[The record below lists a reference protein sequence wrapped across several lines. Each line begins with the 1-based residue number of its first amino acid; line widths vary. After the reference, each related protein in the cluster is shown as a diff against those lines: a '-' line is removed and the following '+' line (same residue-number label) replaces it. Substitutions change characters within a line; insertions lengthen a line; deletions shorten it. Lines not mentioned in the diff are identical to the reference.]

1 VILVAAVFL
10 VTRSDTVRE
19 AWDTTTVD
27 IYGRAVLGATGIFGL
42 GFFAWG
48 ALEILV

>member
-1 VILVAAVFL
+1 MW
-10 VTRSDTVRE
+10 S
-19 AWDTTTVD
+19 TTTVD
-27 IYGRAVLGATGIFGL
+27 IYGRAVLGATAVFGL